1 MTLLKSSV
9 DVRIGQH
16 RLLPWPL
23 RRAAAGIPRRGRGCR
38 GIRTCCYRGRP
49 LYSGPSSSSSFLST
63 TLLCNMVGPCCC
75 AMGPCCCARGP
86 TCACPIRVLPG
97 DTRPPRRILK
107 GSRSSSV
114 WLASSLMLFIW
125 LTFDNRRSYS
135 SYIFDI
141 DGRGT
146 IFLSSTNHTRLS
158 QNRSRSPSVPIIY
171 KIILIFIIHN

>member
-1 MTLLKSSV
+1 MGQFSILFAPLNMTYTLTFNHLHARIGSLLLAFNLCDQQETGSVLTLLKSSV

-125 LTFDNRRSYS
+125 LTFDNRRS
-135 SYIFDI
+135 
-141 DGRGT
+141 
-146 IFLSSTNHTRLS
+146 
-158 QNRSRSPSVPIIY
+158 
-171 KIILIFIIHN
+171 